1 MHGTARLAQWIPG
14 KSGAITAS
22 DASDNRAGIIL
33 THRRLGKPNLRPGLC
48 RIFMDYAGGAAHD
61 AIKKNRGAHPFLCGK
76 KMQEFFSGKNLN
88 HTFLL
93 PDKHPEPPITFLWAT
108 LDSIPAILVF
118 S

>member
-1 MHGTARLAQWIPG
+1 L
-14 KSGAITAS
+14 S
-22 DASDNRAGIIL
+22 
-33 THRRLGKPNLRPGLC
+33 
-48 RIFMDYAGGAAHD
+48 
-61 AIKKNRGAHPFLCGK
+61 GK